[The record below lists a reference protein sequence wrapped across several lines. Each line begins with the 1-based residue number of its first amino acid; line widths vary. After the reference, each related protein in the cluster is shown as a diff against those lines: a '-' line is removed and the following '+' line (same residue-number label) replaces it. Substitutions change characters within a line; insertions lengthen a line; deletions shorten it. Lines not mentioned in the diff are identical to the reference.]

1 MGMYLILI
9 ERLRGKM
16 RPLTSKEINMTLDNI
31 IEEIDKAKNI
41 VILTH
46 EMPDG
51 DAIGSS
57 LALYAGL
64 KQLGKDTDVVIP
76 EYSKTFEF
84 LPNSSEIKKEGR
96 NEVYDLAI
104 ALDCGDIKRLNG
116 FAKYFEDANTK
127 ISIDHHSSNTM
138 FADYNFVN
146 PTAPACAQILVIVLE
161 ALGVIIDKEIGTC
174 LLTGIIT
181 DTGGFKYKGVTAETF
196 EFVAE
201 LLNRGVNVSDVY
213 KKVLQTISKT
223 RFELTRIAINRLE
236 FLENGKITFTYI
248 TKEDE
253 QKLGAGS
260 NDHDGI
266 VERGRDIEGV
276 EVSIFLRETDN
287 GYKISLRSNEYVN
300 VSDICLMFGGGGHV
314 RAAGGNINLPFEQAK
329 AKIVEECKKHLK

>member
-1 MGMYLILI
+1 
-9 ERLRGKM
+9 
-16 RPLTSKEINMTLDNI
+16 MTLDNI
-31 IEEIDKAKNI
+31 IEEIGKAKDI

-46 EMPDG
+46 EVPDG

-57 LALYAGL
+57 LALYTGL
-64 KQLGKDTDVVIP
+64 KQLGKDVTVIIP

-84 LPNSSEIKKEGR
+84 LPNSNEIKKEGK
-96 NEVYDLAI
+96 NDSYDLAI

-116 FAKYFEDANTK
+116 FVKYFEDANTK

-146 PTAPACAQILVIVLE
+146 PTAPACCQILIVVLE
-161 ALGVIIDKEIGTC
+161 ALGVIINKEIGTC

-181 DTGGFKYKGVTAETF
+181 DTGGFKYKGVTSETF

-213 KKVLQTISKT
+213 KRVLQTVSKT

-236 FLENGKITFTYI
+236 FLENGKLTFTYI

-253 QKLGAGS
+253 EKVGAGS

-266 VERGRDIEGV
+266 VEMGRDIEGV
-276 EVSIFLRETDN
+276 EVSIFLKETDN

-329 AKIVEECKKHLK
+329 TKIIEECKKHLK

>member
-1 MGMYLILI
+1 
-9 ERLRGKM
+9 
-16 RPLTSKEINMTLDNI
+16 MTIDNI
-31 IEEIDKAKNI
+31 IEEIDKAKSI

-64 KQLGKDTDVVIP
+64 KQLGKDADVVIP

-84 LPNSSEIKKEGR
+84 LPNIKEIKEEGK
-96 NEVYDLAI
+96 NENYDLAI

-116 FAKYFEDANTK
+116 FASCFENANTT

-146 PTAPACAQILVIVLE
+146 PMAPAASQILIVVLE
-161 ALGVIIDKEIGTC
+161 ALGIIIDKDIGTC

-181 DTGGFKYKGVTAETF
+181 DTGGFKYEGVTAETF

-201 LLNRGVNVSDVY
+201 LLSKGVNVSNVY
-213 KKVLQTISKT
+213 KKVLQTVSKK
-223 RFELTRIAINRLE
+223 RFSLMQIAMNRIE
-236 FLENGKITFTYI
+236 FLEDGKLTFTYI

-253 QKLGAGS
+253 EKVGAG
-260 NDHDGI
+260 NNEHDGI
-266 VERGRDIEGV
+266 VEIGRDIEGV
-276 EVSIFLRETDN
+276 EVSIFLRETEN

-300 VSDICLMFGGGGHV
+300 VSDICLIFGGGGHV

-329 AKIVEECKKHLK
+329 EKIIQECKKHLR

>member
-1 MGMYLILI
+1 
-9 ERLRGKM
+9 
-16 RPLTSKEINMTLDNI
+16 MTLDNI

-161 ALGVIIDKEIGTC
+161 ALGIIIDKEIGTC

-223 RFELTRIAINRLE
+223 RFELTRIATNRLE
-236 FLENGKITFTYI
+236 FLEDGKITFTYI

-253 QKLGAGS
+253 QKLGAGI

-329 AKIVEECKKHLK
+329 AKIVEECRKHLR

>member
-1 MGMYLILI
+1 
-9 ERLRGKM
+9 
-16 RPLTSKEINMTLDNI
+16 MTLDNI

-146 PTAPACAQILVIVLE
+146 PTAPACAQILIIVLE

-196 EFVAE
+196 EFAAE

-236 FLENGKITFTYI
+236 FLEDGKITFTYI

-300 VSDICLMFGGGGHV
+300 VSDICLMFGGGGHI

-329 AKIVEECKKHLK
+329 AKIIEECKKHLRK